1 MTEVTGQSKN
11 IINKQKFKLN
21 MKKILIAL
29 LFFVT
34 MIIKAQTNYSISKPL
49 KLNTV
54 NQGKPNDSVLVW
66 SEDKIVKFVPK
77 SSFSSGSSAHITAG
91 NNVTIDGSGD
101 INNPYVINS
110 SYPTNGASY
119 SDNPFTAYCFIYPDR
134 GFQYYKRQSS
144 SNEGRSAQATY
155 SDSSINYSLEGDAIW
170 PESNN
175 TGLELKFPK
184 PITTNYLSYTLPIS
198 VNGNF
203 ADINGNIVVSQNA
216 VTPTLQSLINTGNSV
231 TNPEG
236 DNLKLL
242 QNDGGGSIN
251 RKLIDMTTNGVGLN
265 INNTNIGIYNRSSG
279 NYQYGMLLAD
289 SEGAQGMAQLNAI
302 KYSQGCAI
310 SFNNQEGAIGIY
322 GTTASSRPM
331 IELAKSAKGQG
342 IYIHSTSI
350 SAPLVISKASS
361 GGYSPSSNIFSINST
376 GSLQVNFS
384 DVIAPASSTEKGV
397 EGEVRITRTHIYV
410 CTATNTWVRSA
421 LSAW

>member
-1 MTEVTGQSKN
+1 ML
-11 IINKQKFKLN
+11 IIGMMADAQNQ
-21 MKKILIAL
+21 
-29 LFFVT
+29 
-34 MIIKAQTNYSISKPL
+34 IITKPL
-49 KLNTV
+49 QLSTV
-54 NQGKPNDSVLVW
+54 NQGLVSDSILVW
-66 SEDKIVKFVPK
+66 GKDKVVKFMPK
-77 SSFSSGSSAHITAG
+77 SSFGGTSSAHIIAG
-91 NNVTIDGSGD
+91 NNVTINGSGE

-110 SYPTNGASY
+110 SYPTSGISY

-134 GFQYYKRQSS
+134 GFQYYKKQSPG
-144 SNEGRSAQATY
+144 NEGRFAQATY
-155 SDSSINYSLEGDAIW
+155 SDSSINYSLEGDAVW
-170 PESNN
+170 PENNN

-184 PITTNYLSYTLPIS
+184 PISGYGTHTLPIS

-203 ADINGNIVVSQNA
+203 ADINGNIVLSQNV
-216 VTPTLQSLINTGNSV
+216 VTPTLQSLINAGNSAS
-231 TNPEG
+231 NPEG

-242 QNDGGGSIN
+242 QDDGEGSIN

-289 SEGAQGMAQLNAI
+289 SEGSAGMAQLNAI

-331 IELAKSAKGQG
+331 IELAKSSKGAG
-342 IYIHSTSI
+342 IYIHSSST

-361 GGYSPSSNIFSINST
+361 GGYSSSNNIFSINNT

-384 DVIAPASSTEKGV
+384 DVIAPSASTEKGV

-410 CTATNTWVRSA
+410 CTATNTWVRTAFST
-421 LSAW
+421 W